1 MGKHVI
7 REGKSRQIDR
17 EVVTEKKWNLEA
29 SYTILSSTLTWAL
42 CVRLTVFK
50 VATWC
55 RANGTHKRR
64 HLVSD
69 LLRLE
74 RRLARSIA
82 ATYPGCLAFSSLV
95 VYSGDPEEIVCLLR
109 ASLESWE
116 VVSSP
121 LVAESNALAETAARS
136 GEIIT
141 VCCALSRADVAC

>member
-1 MGKHVI
+1 VGKHVI
-7 REGKSRQIDR
+7 REAKSRQIDR
-17 EVVTEKKWNLEA
+17 EYLTGKKWKLEA

-42 CVRLTVFK
+42 CMRLTVFK
-50 VATWC
+50 VAIWC
-55 RANGTHKRR
+55 RADGAPKRR
-64 HLVSD
+64 HLGSD

-82 ATYPGCLAFSSLV
+82 ATCRGCSAFSSLV
-95 VYSGDPEEIVCLLR
+95 VYPDDPDEIVCLLR

-121 LVAESNALAETAARS
+121 PAAESNALAETAARS

-141 VCCALSRADVAC
+141 VCGVLSRADFTC